1 MRVAKP
7 PPSTG
12 GARGGSKSE
21 DAPSCLSVCSSSGAP
36 ARTNVQRRASEEGS
50 DRNRN
55 YMFKNQSGG
64 KLHKKKK
71 KKKSRWRRFDGESAR
86 QYEERM
92 EVDMIRDLEEAYE
105 GTYHGKHDSGR
116 LDKGTRRSKRLADRQ
131 RRTGQHRNNIRRQA
145 EMEAAARATDELLGS
160 LEEEA
165 TRREA
170 GRAEEPQED
179 RTPAGR
185 AMRAMKATLRPNEQD
200 ILDRMNGE
208 DPTKR
213 QKKKGKGAKPVRVP
227 ASLRATERAK
237 V

>member
-64 KLHKKKK
+64 KVHKKKK

-86 QYEERM
+86 QYEERIQ
-92 EVDMIRDLEEAYE
+92 VDIIRNLEEAYE
-105 GTYHGKHDSGR
+105 GTFLGKHDSGR
-116 LDKGTRRSKRLADRQ
+116 LDKGKRRSKQLAERQ
-131 RRTGQHRNNIRRQA
+131 QWTGHH
-145 EMEAAARATDELLGS
+145 
-160 LEEEA
+160 
-165 TRREA
+165 
-170 GRAEEPQED
+170 
-179 RTPAGR
+179 
-185 AMRAMKATLRPNEQD
+185 
-200 ILDRMNGE
+200 
-208 DPTKR
+208 
-213 QKKKGKGAKPVRVP
+213 
-227 ASLRATERAK
+227 
-237 V
+237 